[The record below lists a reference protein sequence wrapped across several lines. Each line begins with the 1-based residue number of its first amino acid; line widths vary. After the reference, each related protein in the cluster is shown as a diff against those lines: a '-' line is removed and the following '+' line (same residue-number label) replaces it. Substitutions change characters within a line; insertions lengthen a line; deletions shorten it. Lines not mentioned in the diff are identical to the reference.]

1 MSDSRSTVSRTSSG
15 GSLASAASANDRQPA
30 AATHRRVRTVS
41 ADRPLR
47 GGSPDQGTSDEQP
60 RRRKGRSR
68 TVSGGKTF
76 RSGPP
81 SPTPEERRQLEQ
93 SFVLDSV
100 ALSMRANAEPN
111 RTGPSMNIGI
121 PQYNAQHDEHA
132 KTYFKSKGVDKTLET
147 THQANGG
154 SSMLGVVW
162 DEYVAGSHSLYELAE
177 RNAQGAGHDF
187 HESVC
192 GHDIPIS
199 EPFNG
204 YNGVNGY
211 RRNTWQLRG
220 APSSFGFQGQP
231 QQPKASVRLT
241 GSLYD

>member
-147 THQANGG
+147 THQVGAC
-154 SSMLGVVW
+154 
-162 DEYVAGSHSLYELAE
+162 AHSTA
-177 RNAQGAGHDF
+177 RRSTPPVHGH
-187 HESVC
+187 C
-192 GHDIPIS
+192 
-199 EPFNG
+199 
-204 YNGVNGY
+204 
-211 RRNTWQLRG
+211 
-220 APSSFGFQGQP
+220 
-231 QQPKASVRLT
+231 
-241 GSLYD
+241 